1 LINLIE
7 TLAKHMIILKD
18 STFSEILEF
27 LDICDQCGKSIQT
40 VINPLDAQS
49 DKNTVS
55 YEARLVKRMFLKII
69 SEWSMFIFYNN
80 IILHYQNQEY
90 QDYLTIT

>member
-1 LINLIE
+1 
-7 TLAKHMIILKD
+7 
-18 STFSEILEF
+18 
-27 LDICDQCGKSIQT
+27 
-40 VINPLDAQS
+40 LDAQS